1 MDADTV
7 RDVNAARITTAFI
20 PVADPAA
27 AARWYSRILGF
38 RVHLVDEWSAI
49 LRSGEGDDATSLTL
63 MGPASGIQ
71 AKPGLDWA
79 TCNFT
84 VTDLSLARSDLADH
98 GCQPTAIEGSPE
110 ICRFFTIKDPDGNT
124 LLVTDR

>member
-1 MDADTV
+1 VDADTV
-7 RDVNAARITTAFI
+7 RHMSPARITTAFI

-38 RVHLVDEWSAI
+38 RVHSVDEWSAN
-49 LRSGEGDDATSLTL
+49 LRSGDGDDSTSLTL

-71 AKPGLDWA
+71 TEPGLDWA

-84 VTDLSLARSDLADH
+84 VTDLSQSRSDLEDH
-98 GCQPTAIEGSPE
+98 GCEPTAIEGAPE
-110 ICRFFTIKDPDGNT
+110 ICRFFTMKDPDGNA